1 MSCRSSMI
9 PAVDAP
15 PVLPAP
21 RPASRSATVGGQAG
35 FTLIELL
42 VVLVILGLLAAL
54 AGPRVISYLGGA
66 KTDTARLQIENLK
79 AALDLYR
86 LDTGAYPAGQQG
98 LEALIKNPGNARG
111 WKGPYLDSPGVP
123 VDPWGNP
130 YIYRAPGEHGAFDI
144 YSLGTDRA
152 PGGTGEAS
160 DVTSWGS

>member
-1 MSCRSSMI
+1 MI
-9 PAVDAP
+9 PATGAP
-15 PVLPAP
+15 LVLPAS
-21 RPASRSATVGGQAG
+21 RPASRAARAGGQAG

-54 AGPRVISYLGGA
+54 A
-66 KTDTARLQIENLK
+66 
-79 AALDLYR
+79 LYR